1 MTALEESA
9 AGAARTA
16 RPGRAAH
23 PHGAWR
29 TALARPL
36 GRVAVAYLALLVVCS
51 ALAPVLAPY
60 RPTATDLDHILSLP
74 SGAHPLGTDALG
86 RDVLSRLLYGGRTS
100 LVDAALAVGVG
111 MAVALAAGLLAGY
124 FGGWLDRG
132 FTWLVD
138 VMLAIPVIVT
148 LLAVLAVIGNSM
160 SAAMIALGVLVAP
173 GIARVVRG
181 ATLAVRN
188 ELYISAARVSGLPH
202 RHIVVRHVLPRVAGP
217 VLVQASLLAGGALLM
232 DAGLS
237 YLGLGARPP
246 APTWGNM
253 ISEAAGVIDRQP
265 WLLVPPG
272 VVLGL
277 AILAFGLLGDVLR
290 DTSAERTTRRLAP
303 ARPVPVTGRKVV
315 EPTTALLSAR
325 NVTISVP
332 GPDAPVR
339 VVEGLD
345 LDIGPGECVG
355 LVGET
360 GCGKTITARSVLGL
374 LPPGA
379 AVTAGSIRFDGVDLA
394 TASRATLTGLRGTR
408 IAMVFQDPGTSLD
421 PVVTAGRHV
430 AELVRRHHGGS
441 RARVR
446 ARTMELLRSVGFPEP
461 EQVAGRYPH
470 QLSGGMAQRVA
481 IAMALAGEP
490 RLLIADEPTTALD
503 VTVQA
508 GILGLLR
515 DLQRDNDMAILLIS
529 HDLRIIATMC
539 DRAYVMYAG
548 HVVESGDVAGM
559 FRNPAHPYTDGLL
572 RSAPRRA
579 TPGEHLTAIP
589 GTVPPPG
596 SWPVGCHFAARCLLA
611 TDECRAAPV
620 PVARLRPPRRT
631 RCLHFD
637 ELSGGRA

>member
-1 MTALEESA
+1 MTTLEESA
-9 AGAARTA
+9 AAEVAQPRSTRT
-16 RPGRAAH
+16 R
-23 PHGAWR
+23 GAWR
-29 TALARPL
+29 AAVLRPL
-36 GRVAVAYLALLVVCS
+36 GLVSLSYLALLVVCS
-51 ALAPVLAPY
+51 VLAPVIAGY
-60 RPTATDLDHILSLP
+60 TPTETDLSHILSLP
-74 SGAHPLGTDALG
+74 TVAHPLGTDALG
-86 RDVLSRLLYGGRTS
+86 RDVASRLLYGGRTS
-100 LVDAALAVGVG
+100 LVDAAIAVGVG
-111 MAVALAAGLLAGY
+111 MTVAVCAGLLAGY
-124 FGGWLDRG
+124 FGGWVDRA

-148 LLAVLAVIGNSM
+148 LLAILAVVGNHM
-160 SAAMIALGVLVAP
+160 SVAMIALGILVSP

-181 ATLAVRN
+181 ATLAVRH
-188 ELYISAARVSGLPH
+188 ELYIAAARVTGLPH
-202 RHIVVRHVLPRVAGP
+202 RYVVVRHVLPRVAGP

-290 DTSAERTTRRLAP
+290 DTSAERTRRRTTP
-303 ARPVPVTGRKVV
+303 ARPPRTAPPPT

-325 NVTISVP
+325 GVTVAVP
-332 GPDAPVR
+332 GPDRPVR
-339 VVEGLD
+339 VVENLD
-345 LDIGPGECVG
+345 LDIDPGECVG

-360 GCGKTITARSVLGL
+360 GCGKTITGRALLGL

-379 AVTAGSIRFDGVDLA
+379 AVTAGGIRFDGTEL
-394 TASRATLTGLRGTR
+394 TTLSRSRLGALRGSQ

-421 PVVTAGRHV
+421 PVVTAGAHI

-441 RARVR
+441 RAQVR
-446 ARTMELLRSVGFPEP
+446 ARTRELLGAVDFAEP
-461 EQVAGRYPH
+461 DLVAARYPH

-508 GILGLLR
+508 EILDLLR
-515 DLQRDNDMAILLIS
+515 NLQRERAMAILLIS
-529 HDLRIIATMC
+529 HDLRVIATMC
-539 DRAYVMYAG
+539 RRAYVMYAG

-559 FRNPAHPYTDGLL
+559 FRHPAHPYTDGLL
-572 RSAPRRA
+572 ASAPRRA
-579 TPGEHLTAIP
+579 RPGEDLTAIA
-589 GTVPPPG
+589 GTVPAPG
-596 SWPVGCHFAARCLLA
+596 SWPVGCHFAARCELA
-611 TDECRAAPV
+611 TDECRAAPI
-620 PVARLRPPRRT
+620 PLARPRARRRT
-631 RCLHFD
+631 RCLHYD
-637 ELSGGRA
+637 ELPGGRA